1 VGGRSLMM
9 FRYWIE
15 FDAEGD
21 IKSLHKSK
29 YECPVPCEEFIVK
42 LIPIDRQH
50 EELEEKIDELNKG
63 SDEFLAAAKK
73 ATKEA
78 DKFKTEFQKTV
89 RELRRIKI

>member
-1 VGGRSLMM
+1 MGGRGIML
-9 FRYWIE
+9 FRYWVE
-15 FDAEGD
+15 FDENGD
-21 IKSLHKSK
+21 IKAFHKSK

-42 LIPIDRQH
+42 LIPIDRQQ

-73 ATKEA
+73 MTKDS
-78 DKFKTEFQKTV
+78 DKFRTEFQKTI